1 MHPVFHV
8 SLLKPWRTG
17 VWERQQVEETPQIE
31 EIVDD
36 REYEIEKLLRWR
48 YVKVGNRRLRE
59 FLILWKGY
67 SVGAV
72 HAGSLE
78 GRSHGLTLRG
88 LLASADPL
96 RGRALSR
103 GR

>member
-17 VWERQQVEETPQIE
+17 VWERQEVEETPQIE

-67 SVGAV
+67 SLDEASWVREDEITPQSNVQIMVDQDQPVRDDG
-72 HAGSLE
+72 E
-78 GRSHGLTLRG
+78 GHS
-88 LLASADPL
+88 
-96 RGRALSR
+96 
-103 GR
+103 

>member
-8 SLLKPWRTG
+8 SLLKPWQTG
-17 VWERQQVEETPQIE
+17 VWERQEVEETPQIE

-48 YVKVGNRRLRE
+48 YMKVGNRRLRE

-67 SVGAV
+67 SLDEASWVREDEITPQSNVQIMIDQDQPVRDDG
-72 HAGSLE
+72 E
-78 GRSHGLTLRG
+78 GHS
-88 LLASADPL
+88 
-96 RGRALSR
+96 
-103 GR
+103 